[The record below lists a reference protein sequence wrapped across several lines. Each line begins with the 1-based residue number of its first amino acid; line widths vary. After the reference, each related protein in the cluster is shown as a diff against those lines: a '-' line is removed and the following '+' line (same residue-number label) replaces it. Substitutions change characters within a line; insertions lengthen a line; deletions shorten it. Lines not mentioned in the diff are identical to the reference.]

1 MQDNNAPVCLDRV
14 NEMTAGDAE
23 FLQEIVE
30 IYVED
35 SLGLLKALRETL
47 ARRDWPTLEKEA
59 HKLKGSSLNMG
70 VPYVALLAQ
79 FLLETAK
86 LGSPRAGADHTIE
99 ELRKPDCASAPWIAS
114 VDDTAAM
121 LDALGTASDGAQQGI
136 DALDREFSR
145 AQAFFER
152 MTREAA

>member
-1 MQDNNAPVCLDRV
+1 MQDNDAPVCLDRV

-35 SLGLLKALRETL
+35 SLGLLRSLRETL
-47 ARRDWPTLEKEA
+47 ERADWPTLEKEA

-86 LGSPRAGADHTIE
+86 LGNPRSGANHTIE
-99 ELRKPDCASAPWIAS
+99 ELRKPDCAAAPWVAS
-114 VDDTAAM
+114 VDDTVAM
-121 LDALGTASDGAQQGI
+121 LNALGDAPDGALQGI
-136 DALDREFSR
+136 DALDREFDR
-145 AQAFFER
+145 ARVYFDR